1 MSPALEVEDASVTLA
16 GRAALRQASLAVSP
30 GEIVGVVGAN
40 GAGKTTLL
48 RAALG
53 LAKLSA
59 GAARLGGSPVAALS
73 EMQRAGLAGYLPQE
87 RRVAWNMPA
96 WRIAALGAASLAP
109 RDARGRALAALA
121 EIGLAEL
128 AERGVRDM
136 SGGERARVLIARLF
150 ATEAPLL
157 VADEPTAG
165 LDPDASMRIVDALR
179 QRAARGVAV
188 LATLHDLTLAA
199 RGCDRLAVMSAG
211 RIIAL
216 DAPEAALSPAVLDP
230 AFALEGGLVDTPAG
244 WVLAARRGVQVPDR
258 TAL

>member
-1 MSPALEVEDASVTLA
+1 MNSAAELEAASVTLA
-16 GRAALRQASLAVSP
+16 GRTVLRHASLTVSA
-30 GEIVGVVGAN
+30 GEVVGVVGAN

-53 LAKLSA
+53 LARLSA
-59 GAARLGGSPVAALS
+59 GVARLGGQAVAALS

-96 WRIAALGAASLAP
+96 WRIVALGAANLAP
-109 RDARGRALAALA
+109 HDARGRALAAL
-121 EIGLAEL
+121 EEMGLAEL

-157 VADEPTAG
+157 VADEPTAA
-165 LDPDASMRIVDALR
+165 LDPDASLRIMDVLR
-179 QRAARGVAV
+179 QRAARGAAV

-216 DAPEAALSPAVLDP
+216 GAPREALSPSVLGQ
-230 AFALEGGLVDTPAG
+230 AFALDGGLVDTPAG
-244 WVLAARRGVQVPDR
+244 WVLAARREPQVPDR

>member
-1 MSPALEVEDASVTLA
+1 MNPAAELVGASVTLG
-16 GRAALRQASLAVSP
+16 GRAALREASLAVAA

-48 RAALG
+48 RAVLG
-53 LAKLSA
+53 LARLDA
-59 GAARLGGSPVAALS
+59 GAARLGGRLVGELT
-73 EMQRAGLAGYLPQE
+73 ELQRAGLAGYLPQE

-96 WRIAALGAASLAP
+96 WRIASLGAASRAP
-109 RDARGRALAALA
+109 RDARGLALAAL
-121 EIGLAEL
+121 EEMGLAEL

-150 ATEAPLL
+150 ATQAPLL

-165 LDPDASMRIVDALR
+165 LDPDASLRIMDALR
-179 QRAARGVAV
+179 QRAAQGAAV

-211 RIIAL
+211 RVIAL
-216 DAPEAALSPAVLDP
+216 GTPAAALSAMVLGE

-244 WVLAARRGVQVPDR
+244 RVVAARRAPQVPER
-258 TAL
+258 TGL

>member
-1 MSPALEVEDASVTLA
+1 MSPAMELDGACVTIA
-16 GRAALRQASLAVSP
+16 GRAALDGASLAIAP

-59 GAARLGGSPVAALS
+59 GGARLGGRPLHDLS
-73 EMQRAGLAGYLPQE
+73 ELQRAGLAGYLPQE

-96 WRIAALGAASLAP
+96 WRIAALGAAHVSPLEAK
-109 RDARGRALAALA
+109 ARALAALD
-121 EIGLAEL
+121 EIGLADL

-136 SGGERARVLIARLF
+136 SGGERARVLIARLM

-165 LDPDASMRIVDALR
+165 LDPDASLRIVDLLR
-179 QRAARGVAV
+179 SRAEKGAAV
-188 LATLHDLTLAA
+188 IATLHDLTLAA
-199 RGCDRLAVMSAG
+199 RGCDRLAVMSGG

-216 DAPEAALSPAVLDP
+216 ATPVEALSGPVLAE
-230 AFALEGGLVDTPAG
+230 AFGLEGGLVDTPAG
-244 WVLAARRGVQVPDR
+244 WVMAARRAGSS
-258 TAL
+258 